1 MQKSFS
7 VLNSDRINKYGYL
20 IPISVM
26 EDIMWMKATEGV
38 PMHISHDMHRLIGGM
53 IPFALYFEPKLVR
66 SLGLTLLP
74 ETDEESDQ
82 ILNLKRYSHNKH
94 IREDIAKNDGELFKI
109 LEGVL
114 SKNHKYIS
122 AGTLA
127 VFDENIVKKYFPKLV
142 KLKEK
147 DKAGLINIKDLE
159 KDFTYKYHGV
169 FIHNELP
176 LCIYF
181 HSYFR
186 KSLSRHNNFHHLF
199 LDEFMTHKNN
209 DKVTLKIA
217 VDWDMIGYA
226 PDFLQTLEF
235 EYWFGPKY
243 DDDISK
249 INPGL
254 TKHMCNDFE
263 KEYYQISSTEFYW
276 KDNKNLKEFELEELK
291 ENNVPTLEDFFGCR
305 YVHSIYDSNKDTFVH
320 FDGAIRGYT
329 SELYFDRIDKNMTEF
344 GRRSD
349 YKKLFRIDG
358 ALDLKDWK
366 NLTTKYMQGNP
377 LIYEYFDIDKPE
389 SQYEKGKVEKTLIEE
404 LVPHSIDEKD
414 GIRLLVSYHN
424 KNENFINQT
433 HSVSIYDIISID
445 NESHLILEGNVIEI
459 KKALQRLG
467 RNLFIKDD
475 ILLGIIK
482 DEYWNIPCIFHNN
495 VNTSENIKITL
506 LALKSV
512 FSKMI
517 ERDLN
522 SVISFTLS
530 WNIEDKEVR
539 ISSYGHLRNLYKWL
553 LGFEHIPVDRTNFK
567 KWLEDQREY
576 LNSNFDTHPIGKPLI
591 KNIAQFDGVLYI
603 KRKMISHEFEPTLIE
618 KEDSLIC
625 QFKIPNNDSEK
636 YSAIIDGVI
645 NPVMSYIIDKNICSK
660 TGLDYRDSPYS
671 KILDDDVHTIVEK
684 ISGLNF
690 YWSDKLIY

>member
-1 MQKSFS
+1 MQKSLS

-26 EDIMWMKATEGV
+26 EDMMWMKATEGV
-38 PMHISHDMHRLIGGM
+38 PMHISHDMHRPIGCM

-74 ETDEESDQ
+74 ETDKESDQ
-82 ILNLKRYSHNKH
+82 ILNLKRYSYAKH
-94 IREDIAKNDGELFKI
+94 IREDIVKNDGELFKI
-109 LEGVL
+109 LEGNL
-114 SKNHKYIS
+114 SENHKYIS

-127 VFDENIVKKYFPKLV
+127 IFDKNIVEKYFSKLV
-142 KLKEK
+142 KLKDK

-176 LCIYF
+176 LCIYS

-199 LDEFMTHKNN
+199 LDEFMVHKNN
-209 DKVTLKIA
+209 EKVTLKIA
-217 VDWDMIGYA
+217 IDWDMIGYA

-235 EYWFGPKY
+235 EFWFGPKY
-243 DDDISK
+243 DDNITK

-254 TKHMCNDFE
+254 TKYMCNDFE
-263 KEYYQISSTEFYW
+263 KEYYEISSTEFYW

-291 ENNVPTLEDFFGCR
+291 ENNAPTLDDFFGCR
-305 YVHSIYDSNKDTFVH
+305 YIHSIYDTNNNTFVH

-329 SELYFDRIDKNMTEF
+329 SELYFDRLDKNMTEF

-377 LIYEYFDIDKPE
+377 LIYEYFDIEKPE
-389 SQYEKGKVEKTLIEE
+389 SQFEKSKLDKTLIEE
-404 LVPHSIDEKD
+404 LVPHSIDKKD
-414 GIRLLVSYHN
+414 GIRILVSYHN
-424 KNENFINQT
+424 KNEDFIDKT

-445 NESHLILEGNVIEI
+445 NVSHSILEGNVIEI
-459 KKALQRLG
+459 KKALERLG
-467 RNLFIKDD
+467 KNLFIKED
-475 ILLGIIK
+475 ILLGSFK

-495 VNTSENIKITL
+495 LNTLENIQITL
-506 LALKSV
+506 SALKSV

-522 SVISFTLS
+522 SIISFTLS
-530 WNIEDKEVR
+530 WNMEDKEVR
-539 ISSYGHLRNLYKWL
+539 ISTYGHIEHLYKWL
-553 LGFEHIPVDRTNFK
+553 LSFGSIPVDRANFK
-567 KWLEDQREY
+567 KWLEGQRKY
-576 LNSNFDTHPIGKPLI
+576 LNSNFDSIIDKPLVQ
-591 KNIAQFDGVLYI
+591 NIAQFDGVLYI
-603 KRKMISHEFEPTLIE
+603 KRKIIQDEFEPSPIK

-625 QFKIPNNDSEK
+625 QFKIPNNDFAK
-636 YSAIIDGVI
+636 YSSIIDGVI
-645 NPVMSYIIDKNICSK
+645 NPVISYIIDKNTCSK
-660 TGLDYRDSPYS
+660 TGLEYRDSPYS
-671 KILDDDVHTIVEK
+671 KFLDDDVHTIVEK
-684 ISGLNF
+684 ISGLSF
-690 YWSDKLIY
+690 YWSDKPIY

>member
-7 VLNSDRINKYGYL
+7 VLNSDRVNKYGYL

-26 EDIMWMKATEGV
+26 EDMMWMKATEGV
-38 PMHISHDMHRLIGGM
+38 PMHISHDMHRPIGCM

-74 ETDEESDQ
+74 ETEDESKQ
-82 ILNLKRYSHNKH
+82 ILDFKKYSSYTHIKKEIDNNK
-94 IREDIAKNDGELFKI
+94 EKLFKV
-109 LEGVL
+109 LENSL

-127 VFDENIVKKYFPKLV
+127 VFDKNIVEKYFSKLV

-176 LCIYF
+176 LCIYS
-181 HSYFR
+181 HNYFR

-199 LDEFMTHKNN
+199 LDEFMTHKNK

-217 VDWDMIGYA
+217 IDWDMIGYA

-249 INPGL
+249 ITPGL

-263 KEYYQISSTEFYW
+263 KEYYEISSTEFYW
-276 KDNKNLKEFELEELK
+276 KKNKNLKEFELEELK
-291 ENNVPTLEDFFGCR
+291 ENNAPTLEDFFGCR
-305 YVHSIYDSNKDTFVH
+305 YVHSIYDTNKNTFVH

-329 SELYFDRIDKNMTEF
+329 SELYFDRMDKNMTEF
-344 GRRSD
+344 GRKSD

-358 ALDLKDWK
+358 DLDLKDWK

-389 SQYEKGKVEKTLIEE
+389 SQYKKDKVDKTLIEG
-404 LVPHSIDEKD
+404 LVPHSIDKKD
-414 GIRLLVSYHN
+414 GIRILVSYHN
-424 KNENFINQT
+424 KNEDFKDKT

-445 NESHLILEGNVIEI
+445 NVSHSILEGNIIEI
-459 KKALQRLG
+459 KKAFQRLG

-475 ILLGIIK
+475 ILLGSFK

-495 VNTSENIKITL
+495 VNTAENIKITL
-506 LALKSV
+506 SALKLV

-517 ERDLN
+517 EGDVN

-530 WNIEDKEVR
+530 WNMEGKEVR
-539 ISSYGHLRNLYKWL
+539 ISSYGHIENLYKWL
-553 LGFEHIPVDRTNFK
+553 LSFEVIPIDRSEFK
-567 KWLEDQREY
+567 KWLENQREY
-576 LNSNFDTHPIGKPLI
+576 LNSNFNACIDKPPVQ
-591 KNIAQFDGVLYI
+591 NIAQFDGVFYI
-603 KRKMISHEFEPTLIE
+603 KRKMIQDEFEPIPME
-618 KEDSLIC
+618 KENSLIC

-636 YSAIIDGVI
+636 YSAIIDGAI
-645 NPVMSYIIDKNICSK
+645 NPIMFYIIDKSTCSK
-660 TGLDYRDSPYS
+660 SGLDYRDSSYS
-671 KILDDDVHTIVEK
+671 KFLDDDVHVVVEK
-684 ISGLNF
+684 ISGLTF
-690 YWSDKLIY
+690 YWSDKPIY